1 LNAVKTPATLGVNQ
15 LIQLRIQT
23 MSQARRKPEAKL
35 QELISTAKQKNIEI
49 RTEKLLREVGYRA
62 HSGRCRV
69 RGQDMIL
76 LDRDSSVNDQIEF
89 LSTVLAELE
98 SAQN

>member
-1 LNAVKTPATLGVNQ
+1 
-15 LIQLRIQT
+15 

-49 RTEKLLREVGYRA
+49 RTEKLLREIGYRA